1 MRIIGKIIAWYAAF
15 WAAVAAVAAVIKFT
29 SDVEDDPADSHFSLV
44 SVFGGTDFRPTTQI
58 LQSSSALTMFGGTK
72 IDLRRSMMGAAQI
85 TLRLVTVTGGTDV
98 VVPDTWRV
106 TVVGD
111 PKMGG
116 HDVHVS
122 AHELLPDDAPR
133 LVIDART
140 VFGGL
145 RVQARPVLQSAK
157 TG

>member
-1 MRIIGKIIAWYAAF
+1 MRIIGKIVAWYTAF
-15 WAAVAAVAAVIKFT
+15 WAVVAAGAAVVKFT
-29 SDVEDDPADSHFSLV
+29 SPVEDDPAGSRFALV
-44 SVFGGTDFRPTTQI
+44 SVFDGTDFRPTTQT
-58 LQSSSALTMFGGTK
+58 LQSSKALTMFGGTK
-72 IDLRRSMMGAAQI
+72 IDLRRSTPGAAEI
-85 TLRLVTVTGGTDV
+85 TLRLVTITGGTDV

-111 PKMGG
+111 PTMGG

-133 LVIDART
+133 LVIDAST

-145 RVQARPVLQSAK
+145 RVQARPILQSAK